1 MNFVKRAWLN
11 LRFKK
16 GRTALLILVTSA
28 IMLFVLAGLLI
39 KSAATTATQQA
50 KDSVGAT
57 LTLSANREAAFKKMR
72 STTST
77 TSGKPT
83 MPKLTTSPVKLS
95 TAKQIASLSGVSSYS
110 ATVSTSANAKGF
122 DAIETSSPSSGF
134 GGKMPGGTSSSSG
147 DITVSGVTSTASNA
161 NFSDGTY
168 TITSGRGLKASDA
181 DTKNVVIE
189 TNLAKSNSLKVGSTI
204 KLKST
209 TGSKSIYTLKVVGI
223 YKAKSSAT
231 ASMGP
236 GQSDPAN
243 TVFTGTAFANTLKGS
258 KYAGTADSV
267 TFNVSTP
274 SKVASV
280 KAQAKKLINTSKY
293 SINSDDASYQM
304 VKASMKSVT
313 GFANKIVWL
322 VVIAGTIIL
331 ALIVILMIRE
341 RRYEIGVLLSLG
353 ESRMKIIAQFFVELL
368 VVLVVG
374 VGVAGV
380 GGKFVGDKLAQ
391 QIVSTQT
398 TTTSTTSQMG
408 GMPGGAGNVQ
418 GGAPSGQM
426 GNRAN
431 AMATQKQKQTKLST
445 QVTPQAILLLIAV
458 GLVIIFIA
466 ILVGAGGI
474 LRLQPKKVLIG

>member
-1 MNFVKRAWLN
+1 MDFIKRAGLN

-16 GRTALLILVTSA
+16 GRSALLILVTSA

-39 KSAATTATQQA
+39 KNAATTATQQA

-57 LTLSANREAAFKKMR
+57 LTLSANRAAAFKKMR
-72 STTST
+72 ASAPTS
-77 TSGKPT
+77 SGKPT

-95 TAKQIASLSGVSSYS
+95 TAKQIAALSGVSSYS

-122 DAIETSSPSSGF
+122 DAITTSSSTNFG
-134 GGKMPGGTSSSSG
+134 GGKMPGATSSG
-147 DITVSGVTSTASNA
+147 DISVSGVTSTAANT
-161 NFSDGTY
+161 NFSGGTY

-181 DTKNVVIE
+181 NTKNVVIE
-189 TNLAKSNSLKVGSTI
+189 TNLAKTNALKVGSTI
-204 KLKST
+204 KLKAT
-209 TGSKSIYTLKVVGI
+209 TGSKSTYTLNVVGI

-231 ASMGP
+231 AQMGP
-236 GQSDPAN
+236 GQADPAN
-243 TVFTGTAFANTLKGS
+243 TVFTGTTFANTLKGS

-267 TFNVSTP
+267 VFNITTP
-274 SKVASV
+274 AKVTSV
-280 KAQAKKLINTSKY
+280 KAQAKKLINTAKY
-293 SINSDDASYQM
+293 SLNADDASYQM
-304 VKASMKSVT
+304 VKTSMKSVT

-353 ESRMKIIAQFFVELL
+353 ESRLKIIAQFFVELL
-368 VVLVVG
+368 VVLVIG

-391 QIVSTQT
+391 QLVSTQT
-398 TTTSTTSQMG
+398 STTSTATTQG
-408 GMPGGAGNVQ
+408 GMPGGAQ
-418 GGAPSGQM
+418 GGAPGGQAM
-426 GNRAN
+426 GNRAQSV
-431 AMATQKQKQTKLST
+431 ATQKQKQTKLST

-458 GLVIIFIA
+458 GLMIIFIA

-474 LRLQPKKVLIG
+474 LRLQPKKILIG

>member
-1 MNFVKRAWLN
+1 
-11 LRFKK
+11 
-16 GRTALLILVTSA
+16 
-28 IMLFVLAGLLI
+28 
-39 KSAATTATQQA
+39 
-50 KDSVGAT
+50 
-57 LTLSANREAAFKKMR
+57 
-72 STTST
+72 
-77 TSGKPT
+77 
-83 MPKLTTSPVKLS
+83 
-95 TAKQIASLSGVSSYS
+95 
-110 ATVSTSANAKGF
+110 
-122 DAIETSSPSSGF
+122 
-134 GGKMPGGTSSSSG
+134 
-147 DITVSGVTSTASNA
+147 
-161 NFSDGTY
+161 
-168 TITSGRGLKASDA
+168 
-181 DTKNVVIE
+181 
-189 TNLAKSNSLKVGSTI
+189 
-204 KLKST
+204 
-209 TGSKSIYTLKVVGI
+209 
-223 YKAKSSAT
+223 
-231 ASMGP
+231 MGP

-243 TVFTGTAFANTLKGS
+243 TVFTGTTFANTLKGS

-274 SKVASV
+274 SKVSSV

-304 VKASMKSVT
+304 VKSSMKSVT

-408 GMPGGAGNVQ
+408 GMPGGAGNAQ

-431 AMATQKQKQTKLST
+431 AMATQKQKETKLST